1 MLIIGVH
8 VFVIIFLIVFSMCS
22 QKSTLQDEV
31 TEEPEEE
38 QLLLSPTPTVQ
49 VSDYGTSAGPEPG
62 PSRPTRRPGTRIS
75 RTRKYSEA
83 VSGSVAKSISL
94 VYPQRQYFAS
104 SYANPPPS
112 FMEGA
117 MGGSAV
123 DRIGAD
129 PDALLS
135 IPDN

>member
-1 MLIIGVH
+1 MFAISSQNNVQDDMNKSKTCS
-8 VFVIIFLIVFSMCS
+8 FLFIE
-22 QKSTLQDEV
+22 Q
-31 TEEPEEE
+31 PEEE
-38 QLLLSPTPTVQ
+38 QLLSPTPTVQ

-104 SYANPPPS
+104 SYA
-112 FMEGA
+112 
-117 MGGSAV
+117 
-123 DRIGAD
+123 
-129 PDALLS
+129 
-135 IPDN
+135 